1 VPELTSAKLT
11 GPAAVHEEK
20 HEGPLATPGAPDYD
34 SRSAVFLAIK
44 NAFMLGGA
52 LLFTQSIGLAIRV
65 ILPRHLGPTLFGAL
79 NFADAFTATL
89 FVVLGLGMD
98 FYIRKEVAVN
108 PERASQFYGGAFLV
122 RVVMTLALLVTIAV
136 ILHVTHR
143 SADRAVV
150 FLYALYQ
157 FAAIANGTL
166 GAMLHAKGRVRGMS
180 ALSAATKVVWAAGVL
195 LAMATKAGLWAYAAS
210 YLVPEAIEIVALSWL
225 ARRHLGLAFR
235 VDMSA
240 TKRML
245 QSSIPYYLAT
255 IAGTAYGTLGVTLLE
270 FTAGT
275 REVGLYGAAQTL
287 ASVTLLITPIIGW
300 VLTPMLARAADR
312 SRAELYEHVCRS
324 MELVLTIG
332 IPASLL
338 MNLGANEWV
347 RILGAQYADAAV
359 ALRVL
364 SMVFVLTY
372 VAIIYA
378 TTLVMIDRAW
388 ALTWITVAGLGI
400 NGVLNVLF
408 VRYSIR
414 LLGHGGGGT
423 GCAAAMLCTEIF
435 VAACMALTIG
445 RGAFDR
451 RSVGTVIRSVLVY
464 GLVVVVHRLLWP
476 LGPVR
481 LAIDTVLYFVLAIAL
496 GAFRP
501 KDMLATV
508 REALS
513 KKTRGAGE
521 GSAGG

>member
-1 VPELTSAKLT
+1 
-11 GPAAVHEEK
+11 VHEERADR
-20 HEGPLATPGAPDYD
+20 PLATPGSPDFD
-34 SRSAVFLAIK
+34 ARSAIFLAIK
-44 NAFMLGGA
+44 NAFTLGGA

-89 FVVLGLGMD
+89 FVVLGLGME
-98 FYIRKEVAVN
+98 FYIRKEVAVR
-108 PERASQFYGGAFLV
+108 PESASEFYGGAFLV
-122 RVVMTLALLVTIAV
+122 RVAMTLGLLATIAV

-157 FAAIANGTL
+157 FATTTNGTL

-180 ALSAATKVVWAAGVL
+180 ALSVATKVLWAGGVL
-195 LAMATKAGLWAYAAS
+195 LAMAARAGLWAYAAS
-210 YLVPEAIEIVALSWL
+210 YLVPEAIEVVALTWL
-225 ARRHLGLAFR
+225 ARQHLALAFR
-235 VDMSA
+235 VDMAA

-245 QSSIPYYLAT
+245 WSSVPYYLAA
-255 IAGTAYGTLGVTLLE
+255 IAGTAYGTLGATLLG
-270 FTAGT
+270 FTSGT
-275 REVGLYGAAQTL
+275 TEVGLYGAAQTL
-287 ASVTLLITPIIGW
+287 ANVTLLITPIIGW
-300 VLTPMLARAADR
+300 VLMPMLARAADR

-347 RILGAQYADAAV
+347 RILGAQYAPAAI

-372 VAIIYA
+372 VAMIYG

-388 ALTWITVAGLGI
+388 TLTWITVAGLGV
-400 NGVLNVLF
+400 NGVLNLLF
-408 VRYSIR
+408 VRYSTR
-414 LLGHGGGGT
+414 LLGQGGGGT

-435 VAACMALTIG
+435 VTACMARTIG

-451 RSVGTVIRSVLVY
+451 RSIGTVVRSLLVY

-481 LAIDTVLYFVLAIAL
+481 LAIDTVAYFGLAIAV

-501 KDMLATV
+501 KDMLGTV

-513 KKTRGAGE
+513 KKTSSSGE
-521 GSAGG
+521 GLPG